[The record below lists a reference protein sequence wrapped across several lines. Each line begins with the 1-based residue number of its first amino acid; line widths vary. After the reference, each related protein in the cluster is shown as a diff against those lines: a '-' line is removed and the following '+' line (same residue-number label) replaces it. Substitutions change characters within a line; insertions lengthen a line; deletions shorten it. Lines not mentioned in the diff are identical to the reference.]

1 MTLKLNGTNSVAA
14 PAYAGDDADTG
25 LQCGTNE
32 LKLVTGGSARATV
45 DSSGNFGIGTSTPAV
60 NLHVTSTN
68 ARLRLDNSATGI
80 AALEL
85 IGGNQTN
92 PFYIYT
98 DTHRN
103 LIFQDH
109 STERMRIQSD
119 GTLRLASSCP
129 GIDFSQI
136 QTNASGM
143 SSETLDSYEEGTW
156 TPSLGCTG
164 QSGSFT
170 LPVRQGFYTKIGRVV
185 HLQFRITWS
194 AKPGTGGHLYLEGFP
209 FAYPAT
215 TGQGEFGAGV
225 AFKSGLNSNSY
236 VSMLGSATGGGSR
249 TAVKFWDDAGAAINV
264 TTGNNISSSGDVR
277 GSLTYMV

>member
-119 GTLRLASSCP
+119 GTLRLASNCP

-143 SSETLDSYEEGTW
+143 TSETLDSYEEGTW
-156 TPSLGCTG
+156 TPTTAGDSTG
-164 QSGSFT
+164 AISSAS
-170 LPVRQGFYTKIGRVV
+170 GFYTKVGNLVVCSFSFTLTTNFTNGEVGGLPFTPKDIGPNFNGAFLQTTADRAFVV
-185 HLQFRITWS
+185 QNHNSRLATLKIS
-194 AKPGTGGHLYLEGFP
+194 NGT
-209 FAYPAT
+209 YPAVT
-215 TGQGEFGAGV
+215 
-225 AFKSGLNSNSY
+225 NSTRCTITY
-236 VSMLGSATGGGSR
+236 L
-249 TAVKFWDDAGAAINV
+249 TA
-264 TTGNNISSSGDVR
+264 
-277 GSLTYMV
+277 